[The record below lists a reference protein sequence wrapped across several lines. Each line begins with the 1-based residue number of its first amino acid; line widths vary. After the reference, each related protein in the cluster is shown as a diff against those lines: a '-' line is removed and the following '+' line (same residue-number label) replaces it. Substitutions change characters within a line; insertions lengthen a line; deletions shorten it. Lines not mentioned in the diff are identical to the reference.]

1 MFNLKPS
8 ALDKA
13 RSIHGLT
20 SDEKLAAAMNMSGTS
35 IRNLRH
41 GRTSPT
47 VETLMKLRKLTDLP
61 LEAMLVEQQE
71 GSQTAA

>member
-1 MFNLKPS
+1 MFNLKTS

-13 RSIHGLT
+13 RSIHGFT
-20 SDEKLAAAMNMSGTS
+20 SDEKLAAAMGMSGTS

-47 VETLMKLRKLTDLP
+47 VETLMKLRKLTGLP

-71 GSQTAA
+71 DGKTAA